1 MALSVKKIE
10 KLKSSG
16 RFADGFG
23 LYLQILGPTN
33 RSWLFR
39 YTRAGR
45 ERWMGLGPLHTYSLH
60 EARELARKARQ
71 QIREGHDPLEL
82 RQGKNVSRMCQ
93 RILRDPRRQME
104 KL

>member
-45 ERWMGLGPLHTYSLH
+45 ER
-60 EARELARKARQ
+60 
-71 QIREGHDPLEL
+71 
-82 RQGKNVSRMCQ
+82 
-93 RILRDPRRQME
+93 
-104 KL
+104 